1 MSNKI
6 LCGVVVD
13 EKDYSDFASKKYDV
27 PGAAEINPYK
37 WKDGKLSLQQ
47 IEFFA
52 GLKDYRQEYPEF
64 TKECQKIIEQS
75 KREISQFYAARDGRK
90 GYKVMKHNNF
100 EDYLKDLQEVQ
111 KKASEERQSLQ
122 SNFNKARNA
131 WNETQKDKTLSEYGV
146 TAAKMKW
153 LDAEKEYKEAVT
165 DLQRRTKEDIAAIRK
180 EFDEHIDDF
189 YSVNGDRMDE
199 GTIRLLNSGL
209 KLTDK
214 EIDRLVSQNVG
225 NPTMLRLISD
235 HCEKNKLN
243 NKAARIYGSRA
254 KAAGSHEIR
263 IFNQVVDMVEKATSS
278 NDLTADVWSVNKGHF
293 ERLSNEAIGN
303 MAEIVVKPG
312 AGEQSEI

>member
-1 MSNKI
+1 M
-6 LCGVVVD
+6 L
-13 EKDYSDFASKKYDV
+13 
-27 PGAAEINPYK
+27 
-37 WKDGKLSLQQ
+37 
-47 IEFFA
+47 
-52 GLKDYRQEYPEF
+52 
-64 TKECQKIIEQS
+64 
-75 KREISQFYAARDGRK
+75 RK
-90 GYKVMKHNNF
+90 NI
-100 EDYLKDLQEVQ
+100 
-111 KKASEERQSLQ
+111 
-122 SNFNKARNA
+122 
-131 WNETQKDKTLSEYGV
+131 
-146 TAAKMKW
+146 
-153 LDAEKEYKEAVT
+153 KEAVT

-209 KLTDK
+209 KLTDR

-303 MAEIVVKPG
+303 MAEMVVKPG